1 MRAAAGRL
9 VLLAC
14 ATASPV
20 AAQQTFTG
28 RITDNLCKTSHR
40 SKAAANS
47 QTDRQC
53 VIECLKALAKYAIVL
68 DADHEV
74 VPIANQDAMGL
85 PFYADRLVKVTGER
99 KGDALVISKIEAV
112 RQPEKQ

>member
-1 MRAAAGRL
+1 MQD
-9 VLLAC
+9 V
-14 ATASPV
+14 SPF
-20 AAQQTFTG
+20 QGGGEQP
-28 RITDNLCKTSHR
+28 DR
-40 SKAAANS
+40 S
-47 QTDRQC
+47 TC

-85 PFYADRLVKVTGER
+85 PFYTDRLVKVTGER